1 MSDNNVSPRRIYS
14 FDLPVHIPFLAI
26 GFVKRKFKEIGVWD
40 SMPVHLK
47 RKTKAAGWGGLTITR
62 KDLDSLPDE
71 VWLTMARELKLEWRQ
86 PQPAVA
92 PLCGSI
98 AGAEA

>member
-1 MSDNNVSPRRIYS
+1 MGQYARPPQTEDKGGR
-14 FDLPVHIPFLAI
+14 L
-26 GFVKRKFKEIGVWD
+26 
-40 SMPVHLK
+40 
-47 RKTKAAGWGGLTITR
+47 GWPTITR

-92 PLCGSI
+92 PPCGSI